1 MKVID
6 VYKQYISADCIYNE
20 VKRKGVVVTLT
31 ATSDSGMIKYEV
43 GLSFFPH
50 RDEEDFAISYDA
62 YASKEIYNAKGRRS
76 RKKEVVFMEE
86 LREHADALA
95 AELGGTIF
103 WDKPLRDAQ
112 LG

>member
-6 VYKQYISADCIYNE
+6 VYKQYISADCVYND
-20 VKRKGVVVTLT
+20 VQCNGVVVTLT

-50 RDEEDFAISYDA
+50 RDPEDFAISYDA
-62 YASKEIYNAKGRRS
+62 YVSKEIYNAKGRRS
-76 RKKEVVFMEE
+76 KKKEAVFMEQ